1 MPRTC
6 KVASWE
12 PNEVYEVLHETSV
25 ISEEGQ
31 EETFNRFL
39 KPAAPPDSGNGVVVP
54 HVHVCMC
61 MCMCMYVHA
70 CACMYMHVCTCMC
83 MYVHACSVHMLHVR
97 RL

>member
-39 KPAAPPDSGNGVVVP
+39 KPAAPPDSGNGVGVSSFFVTYHERAP
-54 HVHVCMC
+54 SLLTKQGPFVMER
-61 MCMCMYVHA
+61 A
-70 CACMYMHVCTCMC
+70 
-83 MYVHACSVHMLHVR
+83 S
-97 RL
+97 